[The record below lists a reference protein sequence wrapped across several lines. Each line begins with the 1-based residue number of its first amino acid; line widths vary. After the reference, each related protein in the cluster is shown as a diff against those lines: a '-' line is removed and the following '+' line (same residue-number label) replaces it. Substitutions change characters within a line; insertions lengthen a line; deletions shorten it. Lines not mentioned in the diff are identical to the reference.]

1 MVIIGILSGLSDLLS
16 CLILWCAI
24 CKFDYCNCLIYVILV
39 LFDLFQLL
47 VVLGYYFQT
56 ERGKNLPR
64 RKRDGTYED
73 PHADDDDKNHPKSA

>member
-1 MVIIGILSGLSDLLS
+1 
-16 CLILWCAI
+16 
-24 CKFDYCNCLIYVILV
+24 LV

-64 RKRDGTYED
+64 RKRDGTY
-73 PHADDDDKNHPKSA
+73 